1 MNYFER
7 LVRRALLRPASTPGK
22 ALDDPFATVAQWP
35 LETPAPKPPPA
46 VTPAETTVAAIELA
60 SVGTPSR
67 KERPLIARD
76 APPPIR
82 SADEAPP
89 TQRPAASSPLVDTP
103 REVALAEPAAD
114 AALLAAT
121 EIEPKSDALATA
133 DAFMRSLGAKSQL
146 PEPATPRQL
155 EAVTSPTNV
164 VPAQTKQPEPAPSSA
179 QIVSPAAR
187 PLALPVRP
195 VARAARKFD
204 APPRA
209 ERREAAREQ
218 TVRTRT
224 VVETRQIL
232 VERGAGGSGAEPSVS
247 GGGSPRFGLGQL

>member
-1 MNYFER
+1 MNYFDR
-7 LVRRALLRPASTPGK
+7 LLRRALLRPASTPGA
-22 ALDDPFATVAQWP
+22 ALDDPFATVVEWP
-35 LETPAPKPPPA
+35 LEAPAAKPPPA

-60 SVGTPSR
+60 AVGTPSL

-76 APPPIR
+76 ASPLIR
-82 SADEAPP
+82 SADKTPP
-89 TQRPAASSPLVDTP
+89 TQPPAASSPLVDAP
-103 REVALAEPAAD
+103 REVALAQPAAD

-121 EIEPKSDALATA
+121 EIGPQEDALAIA
-133 DAFMRSLGAKSQL
+133 DAFMRSCGVKSQL
-146 PEPATPRQL
+146 PEPATPRQP

-164 VPAQTKQPEPAPSSA
+164 VPAQAKRPEPAPSSA
-179 QIVSPAAR
+179 QIAPPATR

-195 VARAARKFD
+195 VARAARKSN

-209 ERREAAREQ
+209 ERREAAPEQ

-224 VVETRQIL
+224 VVETRHIL